1 MSFLTAQTMSITQP
15 EYGESALWL
24 GQTFPQPPIASGQ
37 LPLIHNQPLT
47 SSRSYQMRSSK
58 GSQMSS
64 GLNALARSAPPPL
77 DLLNPTGYS
86 TRKRSFSQI
95 DDSNFAEAASDHQ
108 VETPDTPKPK
118 INNDHQLLFFGR
130 LPETHTILDQQKCIK
145 HIELTAQL
153 HGMFFLSELATTPGE
168 FFNSKPELTCYRRN
182 LFQISGSV
190 KAPGGSLSCLTPQGD
205 SIPIV
210 SMHVQIAA
218 TESVDGH
225 IVKLIVIPWKT
236 PPPNSP
242 EISSG
247 QEREPSIIPLT
258 AYNRRVDGNNDF
270 IISPIAYR
278 RLQFRIAT
286 ANNGRRRE
294 LQQHFTLHLSVVG
307 TLADGSQVKLCESST
322 APIVVR
328 GRSPRN
334 FQARK
339 EIPLVGSSSS
349 RGNPP
354 ELQIA
359 MSLMA
364 SNSLAQKK
372 SECAMSSSR
381 CEKHESPQV
390 GVTFDSQ
397 NMSETT
403 PFICPSSFSSWDTPY
418 SLAPSSFSP
427 SQSQTQMSFLNQL
440 SMSSAA
446 VNDPSSPDSSQS
458 DCIQQSYAPYHP
470 ISPAL
475 TIDKNHFMDDNLRLA
490 KSPRLTRPQ
499 ETSPMASFQE
509 ITSHYSQTFPSS
521 NYSTPT
527 DVGEYFSTGPS
538 PWESDVSSEMTP
550 MCTST
555 SSVGSMPEM
564 FEYPSVLYGVHD
576 ERPSLEHYTWND
588 SLKFEIPT

>member
-1 MSFLTAQTMSITQP
+1 MSITQP

-364 SNSLAQKK
+364 SNALAQKK

-381 CEKHESPQV
+381 CEKHESP
-390 GVTFDSQ
+390 
-397 NMSETT
+397 
-403 PFICPSSFSSWDTPY
+403 
-418 SLAPSSFSP
+418 
-427 SQSQTQMSFLNQL
+427 QTQMSFLNQL

-564 FEYPSVLYGVHD
+564 FEYPSVLYGVHG